1 MFENRVITDKISNDK
16 VILSR
21 VDPYSNMTGV
31 LIRDQRGDYHVTTKA
46 EIEVMQLQPKGDQRM
61 PVNHQDL
68 GGSKEGFPSRFP
80 GVWPCQCLDLGLLP
94 SRTVRQYIS
103 VILSHSVC
111 NTLLLQPQ
119 ETNTEPPPFNQALP
133 I

>member
-46 EIEVMQLQPKGDQRM
+46 EIEVMQLQPKGDRRM

-68 GGSKEGFPSRFP
+68 GGSKEEFPSRFP
-80 GVWPCQCLDLGLLP
+80 GVWTCQCLDLGLLP

-103 VILSHSVC
+103 VILSLS
-111 NTLLLQPQ
+111 L
-119 ETNTEPPPFNQALP
+119 
-133 I
+133 